1 MGFFSCQ
8 TAVVLAEGISE
19 MTTNSNQA
27 IDALNRLHAIHC
39 QSLPVYLAG
48 TSPWYGPGSENARTA
63 VDQIIRDQKEMA
75 ARIGT
80 RILEMGTTPYRGV
93 PEDFTW
99 LNDLSLEFLVGRLL
113 QHQQQDVEKIEEI
126 TTEIGHHDVMAKALA
141 DEALGMAKGHL
152 QSLTEMVGQTTS
164 DGG

>member
-8 TAVVLAEGISE
+8 TAVVLVEGISE
-19 MTTNSNQA
+19 MTTHSNQV
-27 IDALNRLHAIHC
+27 IDALNCLHAIHC
-39 QSLPVYLAG
+39 QSLPVYLDA
-48 TSPWYGPGSENARTA
+48 TSPWYGPESANAQTPVA
-63 VDQIIRDQKEMA
+63 QIIRDQKEMA
-75 ARIGT
+75 SRIGA
-80 RILEMGTTPYRGV
+80 RILESGITPYRGV

-99 LNDLSLEFLVGRLL
+99 LNDLSLEFLVGKLL
-113 QHQQQDVEKIEEI
+113 QHQQQDVEKIDDI

-152 QSLTEMVGQTTS
+152 QSLTEMVSQTTS